1 MKKKLFLIIFIF
13 LLTGCYNYK
22 ELNKIAIVS
31 SISIDK
37 KDNEYL
43 VGAQVMNI
51 KTKDDTKYKIMCSKM
66 CISWTD
72 GMCYSP
78 PNNIPHVE
86 FSLCNIAEFSVFGF
100 CPMSSALPPEF
111 KQ

>member
-1 MKKKLFLIIFIF
+1 MKSIIEW
-13 LLTGCYNYK
+13 LDWNEEVLRDVYK
-22 ELNKIAIVS
+22 EYVEKIEVDHSVAL
-31 SISIDK
+31 
-37 KDNEYL
+37 DNINVL
-43 VGAQVMNI
+43 VLCKSRKG
-51 KTKDDTKYKIMCSKM
+51 DDTKYKIMCSKM
-66 CISWTD
+66 CISWTN

>member
-1 MKKKLFLIIFIF
+1 MKSIIEW
-13 LLTGCYNYK
+13 LDWNEEVLRDVYK
-22 ELNKIAIVS
+22 EYVEKIEVDHSVAL
-31 SISIDK
+31 
-37 KDNEYL
+37 DNINVL
-43 VGAQVMNI
+43 VLCKSRKG
-51 KTKDDTKYKIMCSKM
+51 DDTKYKIMCSKM